1 MSGRP
6 KLHTRLCN
14 MLEIDYPI
22 MLAGMGSMG
31 KATPPA
37 LVAAVSNS
45 GGMGVIGGAGLE
57 PETIRQKIRETRK
70 LTDKPIGVDL
80 LLPVN
85 LDTNAE
91 PTRTTLRQQIERD
104 YPKHYA
110 FMREQLEKHGIAE
123 VQVASETVVSVDQT
137 RAQVEVVL
145 EEDVQVFAAGLGDP
159 SWIVP
164 MAHEK
169 GMTVVGLVGSP
180 RNAER
185 QVAAGCDIVVAQGY
199 EAGGHTGKIANF
211 PLIPQVVDAVFPVPV
226 VAAGGMA
233 DGRGITAALSLGAIG
248 VWLGT
253 AFLVAEEGETH
264 EENKQQIIDG
274 HSQQFDPQRWYSGKP
289 SRLFGNDYI
298 KAWEASGL
306 QPLPMPYQ
314 RVITDDF
321 NESVAAADKLELHMN
336 PAGQI
341 AGMITEHKPA
351 KQIMEELVSGTI
363 ATLEEIRDT
372 VDVG

>member
-6 KLHTRLCN
+6 KLHTHLCD

-104 YPKHYA
+104 YPKHNA
-110 FMREQLEKHGIAE
+110 IMREQLEKHGVAE

-145 EEDVQVFAAGLGDP
+145 
-159 SWIVP
+159 
-164 MAHEK
+164 
-169 GMTVVGLVGSP
+169 
-180 RNAER
+180 
-185 QVAAGCDIVVAQGY
+185 
-199 EAGGHTGKIANF
+199 
-211 PLIPQVVDAVFPVPV
+211 
-226 VAAGGMA
+226 
-233 DGRGITAALSLGAIG
+233 LSLI
-248 VWLGT
+248 
-253 AFLVAEEGETH
+253 H
-264 EENKQQIIDG
+264 I
-274 HSQQFDPQRWYSGKP
+274 
-289 SRLFGNDYI
+289 
-298 KAWEASGL
+298 
-306 QPLPMPYQ
+306 
-314 RVITDDF
+314 
-321 NESVAAADKLELHMN
+321 
-336 PAGQI
+336 
-341 AGMITEHKPA
+341 
-351 KQIMEELVSGTI
+351 
-363 ATLEEIRDT
+363 
-372 VDVG
+372 